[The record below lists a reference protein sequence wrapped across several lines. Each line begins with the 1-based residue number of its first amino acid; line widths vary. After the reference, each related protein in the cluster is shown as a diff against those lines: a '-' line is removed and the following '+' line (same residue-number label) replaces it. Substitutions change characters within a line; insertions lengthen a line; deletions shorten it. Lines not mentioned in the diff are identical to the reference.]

1 MGQMIKSILVSI
13 IVGSLFANALSDEPT
28 ISNNLELRIRAA
40 RTAPSQNFLDYQ
52 RMEMNAFIHLSTAN
66 FTGKLLYG
74 DGTDDP
80 SVFNPT
86 KLDTDQWA
94 RIIKEGG
101 MKMMVLTV
109 KHHDGFCLWPSEFT
123 DYSVKSSR
131 WKNGKGDVVKMASDS
146 ARKYGL
152 KFGIYYSPADGHER
166 TFGTPQYFDYMDN
179 QLTELLTKYGEITQ
193 VWFDGALLGPFAA
206 KAPPGWNFFQIERW
220 TKLVRKLQPN
230 AIITPV
236 DTTLVGDEKGTAPDT
251 WFNVKQNG
259 IDFSWNVMEA
269 VTSMRDLPLPIKYST
284 FWFPSKLSFLFIR
297 SPKRIMK
304 LYFTSVGK
312 GANLLLNFLP
322 GKDGLIYKKD
332 EKNFLEFA
340 RMHKEIFG
348 NNLLKGGK
356 VSSSSF
362 KGIHI
367 PFNVLDDDLDT
378 YWTTTDGVEKA
389 SITIELSEAKV
400 FNIIMLKEHIKVG
413 QRIESFSVEAYNAH
427 RWKTI
432 GYGTTIGNKR
442 LIKTRRRRAHKIR
455 INITGSRIAPTLE
468 EVGLYLG
475 KGI

>member
-1 MGQMIKSILVSI
+1 MLKSILVLI
-13 IVGSLFANALSDEPT
+13 LSLCNTLLAEQT
-28 ISNNLELRIRAA
+28 IANNLELRIRAA
-40 RTAPSQNFLDYQ
+40 RTVPSQNILAYQ
-52 RMEMNAFIHLSTAN
+52 RMEMNAFVHLSTAN

-80 SVFNPT
+80 SVFNP
-86 KLDTDQWA
+86 KNLDTDQWA

-109 KHHDGFCLWPSEFT
+109 KHHDGFCLWPSQFT
-123 DYSVKSSR
+123 NYSVKSSP
-131 WKNGKGDVVKMASDS
+131 WKNGKGDVVKMAADS
-146 ARKYGL
+146 AKKYGL
-152 KFGIYYSPADGHER
+152 KFGIYYSPADGHEP
-166 TFGTPQYFDYMDN
+166 TFGTEKYYDYMDN
-179 QLTELLTKYGEITQ
+179 QLRELLTNYGEITQ

-206 KAPPGWNFFQIERW
+206 KVPQGFNFFRIERW
-220 TKLVRKLQPN
+220 TKLVRELQPN

-236 DTTLVGDEKGTAPDT
+236 DTSLVGEEKGTAPDT
-251 WFNVKQNG
+251 WFNVQQNG
-259 IDFSWNVMEA
+259 IDFSWRVMEA

-332 EKNFLEFA
+332 EKNILEFA
-340 RMHKEIFG
+340 KMHKEIFG

-356 VSSSSF
+356 VTASSF
-362 KGIHI
+362 KGVNI
-367 PFNVLDDDLDT
+367 PYNVLDDEIDT
-378 YWTTTDGVEKA
+378 YWTTPDGVEKA
-389 SITIELSEAKV
+389 SLTIELPEPKI

-413 QRIESFSVEAYNAH
+413 QRIESFDVEIYDAH
-427 RWKTI
+427 RWRKV
-432 GYGTTIGNKR
+432 GSGTTIGNKK
-442 LIKTRRRRAHKIR
+442 LIKIRRKRAYQIR